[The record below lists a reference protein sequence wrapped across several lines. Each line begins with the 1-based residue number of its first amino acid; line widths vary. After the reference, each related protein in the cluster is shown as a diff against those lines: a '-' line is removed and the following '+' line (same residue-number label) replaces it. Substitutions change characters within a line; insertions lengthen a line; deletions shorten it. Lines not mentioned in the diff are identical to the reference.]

1 MRKNRRILSIAF
13 IVLMV
18 AVCAFSLTA
27 CLTFEPLDEVD
38 SDGNM
43 SNSNT
48 DNSNLPTAG
57 STGNNYDVITQV
69 GTPSGTA
76 TALTE
81 VVAAI
86 QTSVVIINTDVG
98 AGSGVI
104 YGKVTGEDAS
114 MIVTCCHVIDG
125 ASEIKVTINDADLD
139 SENDKILNAT
149 IIGMDDESDLAVLKI
164 SGTDYNYAELRNTED
179 APIILA
185 ESAIA
190 IGNPLGAGIS
200 VTVGHI
206 SGISKTINMD
216 GVKMTLL
223 QTDAAVNSGNS
234 GGALFDS
241 EGYLIGIVNAK
252 SVGESVEGMGYAIP
266 IYDVI
271 SISNSFIKTA
281 GSAKYNGLG
290 YVEGKIRLGVTVITA
305 ERDYL
310 ASKKNTIH
318 IANSQYLPATDT
330 FYYCVSSLNDYGS
343 VSISD
348 TNNEIYPSTTEQLL
362 FITALTYAEN
372 GQTVKKAFNDNFEL
386 STFLKNA
393 KVGDVVTLHML
404 EQVETI
410 TGSFLMGYT
419 STYSYRQF
427 DVSIT
432 LQQYV
437 YGYKG

>member
-13 IVLMV
+13 IILMV

-43 SNSNT
+43 SNSDT

-149 IIGMDDESDLAVLKI
+149 IIGMDDESDLAV
-164 SGTDYNYAELRNTED
+164 
-179 APIILA
+179 
-185 ESAIA
+185 
-190 IGNPLGAGIS
+190 
-200 VTVGHI
+200 H
-206 SGISKTINMD
+206 
-216 GVKMTLL
+216 
-223 QTDAAVNSGNS
+223 
-234 GGALFDS
+234 
-241 EGYLIGIVNAK
+241 
-252 SVGESVEGMGYAIP
+252 
-266 IYDVI
+266 
-271 SISNSFIKTA
+271 
-281 GSAKYNGLG
+281 
-290 YVEGKIRLGVTVITA
+290 GKVA
-305 ERDYL
+305 
-310 ASKKNTIH
+310 
-318 IANSQYLPATDT
+318 
-330 FYYCVSSLNDYGS
+330 C
-343 VSISD
+343 
-348 TNNEIYPSTTEQLL
+348 L
-362 FITALTYAEN
+362 FI
-372 GQTVKKAFNDNFEL
+372 
-386 STFLKNA
+386 
-393 KVGDVVTLHML
+393 
-404 EQVETI
+404 
-410 TGSFLMGYT
+410 
-419 STYSYRQF
+419 
-427 DVSIT
+427 
-432 LQQYV
+432 
-437 YGYKG
+437 